1 MAIIALLPIAGFIAP
16 QQITTSPT
24 LILWVFPLAA
34 AIAVV
39 YKVTKLPR
47 IKTVNFIKETSVLF
61 GSIVI
66 FISIAAI
73 ILYLV
78 DLLIIQ

>member
-1 MAIIALLPIAGFIAP
+1 MAIIAILPIATFMTP
-16 QQITTSPT
+16 QQIGTSPT
-24 LILWVFPLAA
+24 LILWMLPLAA

-47 IKTVNFIKETSVLF
+47 IKTVNFIKETFVLF

-66 FISIAAI
+66 FICIAAI

-78 DLLIIQ
+78 DLFIIQ